1 MTDTK
6 LEKEQQIVDQ
16 LINTFQNLSGK
27 VKRERRVEVSV
38 SKKLIPSVLSYVKDQ
53 LSFTHMS
60 HMSCV
65 DWLEDEHFELI
76 YILWSPDFKIQLLV
90 KTLINREN
98 PSIENVDM
106 IWGQLNTYQREIRE
120 MFGIEFTGM
129 IGKEE
134 FILEDWDDMPP
145 MRRDFDTLTYVDDT
159 YFEREGREDARDVR
173 EAITKKS
180 GEEIPDFAKKYSRQ

>member
-1 MTDTK
+1 MTDIK
-6 LEKEQQIVDQ
+6 FEKEQQIVDQ
-16 LINTFQNLSGK
+16 LVNTFQNLSGK
-27 VKRERRVEVSV
+27 VKRERRIEVSV
-38 SKKLIPSVLSYVKDQ
+38 SKRLIPSVLSYVKDQ

-76 YILWSPDFKIQLLV
+76 YILWSPEYKVQLLV

-98 PSIENVDM
+98 PSTENVDM

-129 IGKEE
+129 EGRQE

-145 MRRDFDTLTYVDDT
+145 MRRDFDTAEFIKEA
-159 YFEREGREDARDVR
+159 YFERPGRENAKNVRDEIAER
-173 EAITKKS
+173 S
-180 GEEIPDFAKKYSRQ
+180 GEDIPDFAKKYSRD

>member
-1 MTDTK
+1 MTENK
-6 LEKEQQIVDQ
+6 FIKEQQIVDQ
-16 LINTFQNLSGK
+16 LANTFQHLSGK

-38 SKKLIPSVLSYVKDQ
+38 EKKLIPSVLSYVKDQ
-53 LSFTHMS
+53 LSFIHMS

-76 YILWSPDFKIQLLV
+76 YILWSPELQIQLLV

-120 MFGIEFTGM
+120 MYGIEFTGM
-129 IGKEE
+129 VGRQE

-145 MRRDFDTLTYVDDT
+145 MRRDFITTDFIQDAF
-159 YFEREGREDARDVR
+159 FERPGRENAKNVR
-173 EAITKKS
+173 TEIAERS
-180 GEEIPDFAKKYSRQ
+180 GEEIPDFAKKYSRD

>member
-1 MTDTK
+1 MTEIK
-6 LEKEQQIVDQ
+6 YEKEQQIVDQ

-27 VKRERRVEVSV
+27 VKRERRIEVSV

-76 YILWSPDFKIQLLV
+76 YILWSPEYKVQLLV

-129 IGKEE
+129 EGRQE

-145 MRRDFDTLTYVDDT
+145 MRRDFDTAEFIKEA
-159 YFEREGREDARDVR
+159 YFERPGRENAKNVRDEIAER
-173 EAITKKS
+173 S
-180 GEEIPDFAKKYSRQ
+180 GEDIPDFAKKYSRD

>member
-1 MTDTK
+1 MTEIK
-6 LEKEQQIVDQ
+6 YEKEQQIVDQ

-27 VKRERRVEVSV
+27 VKRERRIEVSV

-76 YILWSPDFKIQLLV
+76 YILWSPEYKVQLLV

-120 MFGIEFTGM
+120 MFGIEFPGM
-129 IGKEE
+129 EGRQE

-145 MRRDFDTLTYVDDT
+145 MRRDFDTAEFIKEA
-159 YFEREGREDARDVR
+159 YFERPGRENAKNVRDEIAER
-173 EAITKKS
+173 S
-180 GEEIPDFAKKYSRQ
+180 GEDIPDFAKKYSRD

>member
-1 MTDTK
+1 MTDIK
-6 LEKEQQIVDQ
+6 FEKEQQIVDQ
-16 LINTFQNLSGK
+16 LVNTFQNLSGK
-27 VKRERRVEVSV
+27 VKRERRIEVSV
-38 SKKLIPSVLSYVKDQ
+38 SKRLIPSVLSYVKDQ

-76 YILWSPDFKIQLLV
+76 YILWSPEYKVQLLV

-129 IGKEE
+129 EGRQE

-145 MRRDFDTLTYVDDT
+145 MRRDFDTAEFIKEA
-159 YFEREGREDARDVR
+159 YFERPGRENAKNVRDEIAER
-173 EAITKKS
+173 S
-180 GEEIPDFAKKYSRQ
+180 GEDIPDFAKKYSRD

>member
-1 MTDTK
+1 MTDIK
-6 LEKEQQIVDQ
+6 FEKEQQVVDQ
-16 LINTFQNLSGK
+16 LVNTFQNLSGK
-27 VKRERRVEVSV
+27 VKRERRIEVSV

-53 LSFTHMS
+53 LGFTHMS

-76 YILWSPDFKIQLLV
+76 YILWSPELKVQLLI

-120 MFGIEFTGM
+120 MFGIQFTGM

-134 FILEDWDDMPP
+134 FILEDWDEMPP
-145 MRRDFDTLTYVDDT
+145 MRRDFDTAEFIKEA
-159 YFEREGREDARDVR
+159 YFERPGRDGAKNVRDEIADR
-173 EAITKKS
+173 S
-180 GEEIPDFAKKYSRQ
+180 GEEIPELAKKYSRD

>member
-145 MRRDFDTLTYVDDT
+145 MRRDFDTAEFIKEA
-159 YFEREGREDARDVR
+159 YFSRPGREDAKNVRDEIADR
-173 EAITKKS
+173 S
-180 GEEIPDFAKKYSRQ
+180 GEEIPDFAKKYSRD